1 MQSTTEVEMTRSR
14 RLLVVGGAA
23 LTLGAGLAG
32 VGWTVGGDD
41 GDENVTGPAAD
52 RARTAALA
60 LIPGGR
66 VNAVERDSE
75 EGATWEVEVRR
86 PDGKTVDVRLD
97 ANYKRVGV
105 QGDSEE
111 RGDSD

>member
-1 MQSTTEVEMTRSR
+1 MIRSR

-32 VGWTVGGDD
+32 VGWAVGGGE

-52 RARTAALA
+52 RARAVALA

-75 EGATWEVEVRR
+75 GGATWEVEVTR
-86 PDGKTVDVRLD
+86 PDGNTVAVRLD
-97 ANYKRVGV
+97 AGYKRVGV
-105 QGDSEE
+105 EGDGEE
-111 RGDSD
+111 KGDSD